1 MQHSTLEDLAVGH
14 PWPAL
19 ILLLLLAAA
28 VPSRV
33 TVATVVPIEVL
44 ILRRVPFLEAAS
56 LEEVVVSFFA
66 LHTHRSGRTASD
78 SRSRLFP
85 ATQLVAMHSLK
96 SSCRSA
102 SPKKPQ
108 KPNHNRTTGT
118 TTETAQQP
126 QPQQQQQNRNPATTT
141 TSNNKTRN
149 ESNNRQRTTT
159 TTNET
164 GGRQQHQQQRTNT
177 APKRETRNPEQTP
190 KQLHT

>member
-1 MQHSTLEDLAVGH
+1 MMPLERRNEPLM
-14 PWPAL
+14 L
-19 ILLLLLAAA
+19 RQFSRMY
-28 VPSRV
+28 PSYNLN
-33 TVATVVPIEVL
+33 PL
-44 ILRRVPFLEAAS
+44 LRRRHQQLVEAQA
-56 LEEVVVSFFA
+56 FFA

-126 QPQQQQQNRNPATTT
+126 QPQQQQPNNRNPATTT

-149 ESNNRQRTTT
+149 ESDNRQRTT

>member
-1 MQHSTLEDLAVGH
+1 MAIPPLWCATGQPATPTRTDRGRPDVGTRNCKLPHPKKLQPKLE
-14 PWPAL
+14 P
-19 ILLLLLAAA
+19 
-28 VPSRV
+28 RCF
-33 TVATVVPIEVL
+33 
-44 ILRRVPFLEAAS
+44 RRKP
-56 LEEVVVSFFA
+56 FFA

-126 QPQQQQQNRNPATTT
+126 QPQQQQQNNRNPATTT
-141 TSNNKTRN
+141 TRNNKTRN
-149 ESNNRQRTTT
+149 KSDNRRRTT

-177 APKRETRNPEQTP
+177 APKRERGNPEQTP